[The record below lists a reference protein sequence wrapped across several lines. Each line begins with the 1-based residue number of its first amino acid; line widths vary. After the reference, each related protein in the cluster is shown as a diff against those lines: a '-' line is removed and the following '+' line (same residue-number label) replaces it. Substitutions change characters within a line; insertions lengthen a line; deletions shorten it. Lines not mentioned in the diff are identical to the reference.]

1 MVLVNAGSLL
11 QAWARTIG
19 RADLVGPVQPIYG
32 AGMADATKSRRP
44 LQSRNRAWAIGAA
57 ALLARNGVGPNAISL
72 ASILFAA
79 VAGAAMVAARDVGA
93 TLHALLML
101 AAAAG
106 IQLRLLCNLLDGM
119 VAVEGGRGSK
129 SGEVFND
136 APDRAADAILFVAAG
151 YALPWPAWGGALGWS
166 AALLAVLT
174 AYVRLL
180 GGALGRPQD
189 FAGPMA
195 KQHRMA
201 VLTIACL
208 GSIVESLLFGGRGWV
223 LGVALA
229 VIVLGSALTIA
240 RRLVRLVRALE
251 AT

>member
-1 MVLVNAGSLL
+1 
-11 QAWARTIG
+11 
-19 RADLVGPVQPIYG
+19 
-32 AGMADATKSRRP
+32 MADATKSRRP
-44 LQSRNRAWAIGAA
+44 LQSRNRTWAIRAA
-57 ALLARNGVGPNAISL
+57 ALLVRAGASPNAISL
-72 ASILFAA
+72 ASIAFAA
-79 VAGAAMVAARDVGA
+79 LAAAVLIAAARAGDA
-93 TLHALLML
+93 LHCALML

-119 VAVEGGRGSK
+119 VAVEGGRGSR

-151 YALPWPAWGGALGWS
+151 YALPWPAWGSALGWS

-189 FAGPMA
+189 FSGPMA

-208 GSIVESLLFGGRGWV
+208 AAAVESLMFHGRGWS
-223 LGVALA
+223 LTFGLA
-229 VIVLGSALTIA
+229 VIVAGSALTIA

-251 AT
+251 AA

>member
-1 MVLVNAGSLL
+1 
-11 QAWARTIG
+11 
-19 RADLVGPVQPIYG
+19 
-32 AGMADATKSRRP
+32 MADSTKSRRP
-44 LQSRNRAWAIGAA
+44 LRSRNRAWAISAA
-57 ALLARNGVGPNAISL
+57 SWLARSGATPNAISL

-79 VAGAAMVAARDVGA
+79 AAAAALIVGRDA
-93 TLHALLML
+93 SEILHAILML
-101 AAAAG
+101 GAAAG

-151 YALPWPAWGGALGWS
+151 YALPLTAWGGALGWG

-174 AYVRLL
+174 AYVRVL

-195 KQHRMA
+195 KQHRMF
-201 VLTIACL
+201 VLTVACL
-208 GSIVESLLFGGRGWV
+208 GAIIEALAFGSRGWV
-223 LGVALA
+223 LGVGLA
-229 VIVLGSALTIA
+229 VIVLGSALTVA

-251 AT
+251 AA